1 MKTFITLISIFISFY
16 LIGIFFDGNVRIPE
30 ESIRLRVL
38 ANSNDEYDQEIKKEV
53 ALALQDE
60 ISNILTDEDNID
72 TAKTKLK
79 QNIAKLDYKI
89 NNIFS
94 AKNYNRSYNINLG
107 LNYFP
112 QKEFKGITYNEGYY
126 ESVLVTIGE
135 GKGNNW
141 WCVLFPPLC
150 VLEAEESDNIEYTS
164 LVKEIIDNYK

>member
-79 QNIAKLDYKI
+79 QNIDKLDYKI

-126 ESVLVTIGE
+126 ESILVTIGE

>member
-79 QNIAKLDYKI
+79 QNIDKLDYKI

>member
-79 QNIAKLDYKI
+79 QNIDKLDYKI

-150 VLEAEESDNIEYTS
+150 VLEAEESDNIEYMS

>member
-79 QNIAKLDYKI
+79 QNIDKLDYKI

-150 VLEAEESDNIEYTS
+150 VLEAEESDNIEYAS

>member
-16 LIGIFFDGNVRIPE
+16 LIGIFFDGNIRIPE

-79 QNIAKLDYKI
+79 QNIDKLDYKI

-126 ESVLVTIGE
+126 ESILVTIGE